1 MSEGGVPGGNH
12 GAVESA
18 QAPGSCYTAAAIASV
33 EIQSNIVK
41 SSRFSIEVG
50 NLN

>member
-1 MSEGGVPGGNH
+1 MPGGNR

-18 QAPGSCYTAAAIASV
+18 QALGSCCSAAAITAI
-33 EIQSNIVK
+33 EIQSKVVK